1 MNYQLHFKYL
11 ILIYSYL
18 QNYLEFTKQRE
29 EKYILI
35 LYWFWFYIDKEEYLN
50 IFMQVYVIKLKVTN
64 SLQKYFYA
72 KWIIKLI
79 KQ

>member
-1 MNYQLHFKYL
+1 MNYQLHSKYL

-35 LYWFWFYIDKEEYLN
+35 LYWFYKEEYLN
-50 IFMQVYVIKLKVTN
+50 IFMQVYVMKLKVTN
-64 SLQKYFYA
+64 SLQKYSYA
-72 KWIIKLI
+72 K
-79 KQ
+79 

>member
-1 MNYQLHFKYL
+1 MNYQLHSKYL

-35 LYWFWFYIDKEEYLN
+35 LY
-50 IFMQVYVIKLKVTN
+50 
-64 SLQKYFYA
+64 
-72 KWIIKLI
+72 
-79 KQ
+79 